1 LHIVGAAT
9 DERVQFDQATGA
21 GTFGR
26 VAGQTVV
33 SQIFTSWNRIREWLR
48 RLNAIQRVA

>member
-1 LHIVGAAT
+1 
-9 DERVQFDQATGA
+9 
-21 GTFGR
+21 
-26 VAGQTVV
+26 V

>member
-1 LHIVGAAT
+1 MTVWPSARLSAVTSESA
-9 DERVQFDQATGA
+9 DEKM
-21 GTFGR
+21 
-26 VAGQTVV
+26 V